1 MPTITTTTYGDDK
14 QLFNPELTAEL
25 FDKVKGHSTLA
36 KLSASEPLP
45 FSGIDIFTFSMDG
58 EAAIVG
64 EGGQKPAGEAEFGKV
79 SIKPLKVVYQHRLT
93 DEFIHLAAE
102 KQLPYMNA
110 FTDGFSKKIARAFDI
125 MAMHGLN
132 PATKTASPAIGDN
145 CFDAPGIAAVTY
157 SSAAPDENV
166 DSAVQAIQ
174 TAGGD
179 VSGIAMAPA
188 FGAALAVWRR
198 ISTIRSHLIRLLRR
212 QRILRLS
219 VTSRVHSA
227 GATPSRSHSRS
238 SASVIRTARATSSA
252 TTRSCFAPKRM
263 WAGASCCLTAS
274 CASRLPDAVPLQ
286 ADRRRDRDC
295 LRAAFSALGAARRKD
310 AGGKAGCPEKS
321 G

>member
-25 FDKVKGHSTLA
+25 FNKVKGHSTLA

-132 PATKTASPAIGDN
+132 PATKAASPAIGDN
-145 CFDAPGIAAVTY
+145 CFDAPGIATVTY

-188 FGAALAVWRR
+188 FGAALGAMKASGTGLPVYPEYRFGGNPGTFGGGLAAD
-198 ISTIRSHLIRLLRR
+198 INNT
-212 QRILRLS
+212 
-219 VTSRVHSA
+219 VAFDTSPATAKDLAIVGDFA
-227 GATPSRSHSRS
+227 GAFRWGYAEQITFE
-238 SASVIRTARATSSA
+238 VIRFGDPDGQGDLKRNNQIVL
-252 TTRSCFAPKRM
+252 RSEAYVG
-263 WAGASCCLTAS
+263 WGIL
-274 CASRLPDAVPLQ
+274 LPDSFV
-286 ADRRRDRDC
+286 RI
-295 LRAAFSALGAARRKD
+295 
-310 AGGKAGCPEKS
+310 KAS
-321 G
+321 